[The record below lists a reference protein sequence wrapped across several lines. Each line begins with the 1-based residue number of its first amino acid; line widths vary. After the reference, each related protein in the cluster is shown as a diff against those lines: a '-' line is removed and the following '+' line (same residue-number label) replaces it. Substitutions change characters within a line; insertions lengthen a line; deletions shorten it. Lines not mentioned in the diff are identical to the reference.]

1 MYCKNCG
8 ALNAEGAAFCTSCG
22 TPLTSDTPEQ
32 PVQAQAPPPPPQ
44 QPPVQYAA
52 PPEYPQAPPAGYP
65 PQAYPPQQPAY
76 PYPPQAPAPKKK
88 KTGLIIGLS
97 VAAVAILVVVLI
109 LVLGGGGGGAG
120 KSGIGGKWVVVD
132 TEGWSDYEEGI
143 IFNFK
148 SNGTLTYEAP
158 KGTPDE
164 LKGLYEM
171 MNLLKTKYKASG
183 DRLTLTIEFFGEKDE
198 TEMRFTV
205 EGDTLTLYDGSNATI
220 LKRSK

>member
-8 ALNAEGAAFCTSCG
+8 ALNAEGATFCTSCG
-22 TPLTSDTPEQ
+22 TPLTSDAPEQ
-32 PVQAQAPPPPPQ
+32 PVQAQAPPPPP
-44 QPPVQYAA
+44 PAPVQYAA
-52 PPEYPQAPPAGYP
+52 PPEYPQAAPPPGYP
-65 PQAYPPQQPAY
+65 PQAYPPQQPGY

-109 LVLGGGGGGAG
+109 LVLGGGGGGG

-132 TEGWSDYEEGI
+132 TEGSSDYEEGI

-171 MNLLKTKYKASG
+171 MNLLKTKYKTSG

>member
-1 MYCKNCG
+1 MICSYCGTSNRE
-8 ALNAEGAAFCTSCG
+8 NAAFCANCG
-22 TPLTSDTPEQ
+22 TPLKAPQTGEA
-32 PVQAQAPPPPPQ
+32 AQVPKQ
-44 QPPVQYAA
+44 V
-52 PPEYPQAPPAGYP
+52 YPAIPG
-65 PQAYPPQQPAY
+65 QAYGPPYQQAA
-76 PYPPQAPAPKKK
+76 YPPQAPYQQPYPGYGYPQHPPVKKK

-109 LVLGGGGGGAG
+109 LVLGGGGGGG

-171 MNLLKTKYKASG
+171 MNLLKTKYKTSG

>member
-1 MYCKNCG
+1 
-8 ALNAEGAAFCTSCG
+8 
-22 TPLTSDTPEQ
+22 
-32 PVQAQAPPPPPQ
+32 
-44 QPPVQYAA
+44 
-52 PPEYPQAPPAGYP
+52 
-65 PQAYPPQQPAY
+65 
-76 PYPPQAPAPKKK
+76 
-88 KTGLIIGLS
+88 
-97 VAAVAILVVVLI
+97 
-109 LVLGGGGGGAG
+109 
-120 KSGIGGKWVVVD
+120 
-132 TEGWSDYEEGI
+132 I